1 MNYITGKTIK
11 QLREKKGLTQKQ
23 LADIVGVSDK
33 TISKWETSKGY
44 PDISV
49 TESLA
54 TALGVS
60 LSELFTGNIK
70 ENKNTSANLRKSSFY
85 ICPVCGNTVNAIGQC
100 NISCCGITLL
110 EETADICN
118 ENHNIAVE
126 ISDNE
131 YYVTVRHPMT
141 KQHYISF
148 ISYVTS
154 GSVETIKLY
163 PEQNAEAR
171 FRRKGHGTIYI
182 YCNKDGMFKINV

>member
-1 MNYITGKTIK
+1 MNYVTGKTIK
-11 QLREKKGLTQKQ
+11 HLREKKGLTQKQ

-33 TISKWETSKGY
+33 AVSKWETEKGY
-44 PDISV
+44 PDIAV
-49 TESLA
+49 TDSLSA
-54 TALGVS
+54 ALGVS

-70 ENKNTSANLRKSSFY
+70 ENRNISANLRKSAFY
-85 ICPVCGNTVNAIGQC
+85 ICPICGNIVHAIGQC
-100 NISCCGITLL
+100 SISCCGITLL
-110 EETADICN
+110 EENADICSD
-118 ENHNIAVE
+118 EHNINIE

-131 YYVTVRHPMT
+131 YYVTVEHPMT

-154 GSVETIKLY
+154 FCAETIKQY

-182 YCNKDGMFKINV
+182 YCNQDGMFKINV